1 MADSPD
7 SYRDDQKNNKYNH
20 MKKYLQ
26 LEISTSETIAFVAIL
41 CWIVA
46 SCFVPLPEVSS
57 LGR

>member
-1 MADSPD
+1 
-7 SYRDDQKNNKYNH
+7 
-20 MKKYLQ
+20 MKKYLH
-26 LEISTSETIAFVAIL
+26 LELSLGETIAFAAIL